1 MIGDFDYQ
9 FFLEVLTG
17 GLLSGVMYSLVA
29 IGFVLIYKTSG
40 VLNFAQGAL
49 LLFAALTFVSL
60 VERGVPFALAVAVTF
75 AIMVALGIGIER
87 TVLRP
92 LTNKPPITLFMATLG
107 LSYIIEGAA
116 QLIWGTQVHGL
127 ELGIEDVP
135 LEVGGVL
142 ISQFDI
148 FAAAVAAAMVL
159 LLSLFFRYTRIGLS
173 FRAVAD
179 DQFAA
184 LAVGLKLPLI
194 WASVWAAA
202 GLVALVAGLLWGAR
216 LGVQFSLSLVVL
228 KALPVLVL
236 GGFDS
241 ILGAIVGG
249 LLIGASEKLAEV
261 YIGDY
266 FGGGI
271 ESWFAYVVALVF
283 LLIRPSGLF
292 GQKLVERV

>member
-1 MIGDFDYQ
+1 MTDGFDYL
-9 FFLEVLTG
+9 FFTEVLVG

-40 VLNFAQGAL
+40 VLNFAQGAM

-60 VERGVPFALAVAVTF
+60 TERGIPFAGALGLTF
-75 AIMVALGIGIER
+75 AAMAVLGMLIER
-87 TVLRP
+87 MVLRP
-92 LTNKPPITLFMATLG
+92 LVNKPPITLFMATLG
-107 LSYIIEGAA
+107 LSYVIEGAA
-116 QLIWGTQVHGL
+116 QILWGTQVHGL
-127 ELGIEDVP
+127 ELGISDTP
-135 LEVGGVL
+135 LELSGVF
-142 ISQFDI
+142 ISKFDL
-148 FAAAVAAAMVL
+148 FAAAIAAGMVTL
-159 LLSLFFRYTRIGLS
+159 LTLFFRYTRVGLA

-184 LAVGLKLPLI
+184 LAVGLRLPHI
-194 WASVWAAA
+194 WAIVWTAS
-202 GLVALVAGLLWGAR
+202 GIVALVAGLLWGAR

-249 LLIGASEKLAEV
+249 LAIGAAEKLAEV
-261 YIGDY
+261 YIGEY

-271 ESWFAYVVALVF
+271 EGWFAYVVALAF
-283 LLIRPSGLF
+283 LLIRPTGLF
-292 GQKLVERV
+292 GQKSVERV

>member
-1 MIGDFDYQ
+1 MMFDFDYS
-9 FFLEVLTG
+9 FFIEVLVG

-40 VLNFAQGAL
+40 VLNFAQGAM
-49 LLFAALTFVSL
+49 LLFAALTYVSL
-60 VERGVPFALAVAVTF
+60 VERGVPFWLALLVTF
-75 AIMVALGIGIER
+75 AIMVILGMTIER
-87 TVLRP
+87 AVLRP
-92 LTNKPPITLFMATLG
+92 LVNKPPITLFMATLG
-107 LSYIIEGAA
+107 LSYVIEGAA

-127 ELGIEDVP
+127 DLGVDDTP
-135 LEVGGVL
+135 FEVAGIL
-142 ISQFDI
+142 ISKFDL
-148 FAAAVAAAMVL
+148 FAAAVAAMMVAFL
-159 LLSLFFRYTRIGLS
+159 TAFFRYTRIGLA

-184 LAVGLKLPLI
+184 FAVGLRLPRI
-194 WASVWAAA
+194 WATVWTAA
-202 GLVALVAGLLWGAR
+202 GVVALVAGLLWGAR

-249 LLIGASEKLAEV
+249 LLIGASEKLTEV
-261 YIGDY
+261 YIGPF

-271 ESWFAYVVALVF
+271 ESWFAYVVALAF
-283 LLIRPSGLF
+283 LLVRPAGLF
-292 GQKLVERV
+292 GQKLVERA

>member
-1 MIGDFDYQ
+1 MFDYQ
-9 FFLEVLTG
+9 FFVEVFIG

-40 VLNFAQGAL
+40 VLNFAQGAM

-60 VERGVPFALAVAVTF
+60 VERGIAFPFALLITLV
-75 AIMVALGIGIER
+75 IMVALGVAVER

-92 LTNKPPITLFMATLG
+92 LVNQPPITLFMATLG
-107 LSYIIEGAA
+107 LSYVIEGAA
-116 QLIWGTQVHGL
+116 QLLWGTQVHGL
-127 ELGIEDVP
+127 DIGISDVP
-135 LEVGGVL
+135 LDIAGVF
-142 ISQFDI
+142 ISRFDL
-148 FAAAVAAAMVL
+148 FAAAVAGSLVALFA
-159 LLSLFFRYTRIGLS
+159 LFFRYTRTGLS

-179 DQFAA
+179 DPFAA
-184 LAVGLKLPLI
+184 LAVGLRLPRV
-194 WASVWAAA
+194 WASVWTAS
-202 GLVALVAGLLWGAR
+202 GIVALVAGLLWGAR

-241 ILGAIVGG
+241 IAGAIIGG
-249 LLIGASEKLAEV
+249 LLIGAIEKLAEV
-261 YIGDY
+261 YVGPL

-271 ESWFAYVVALVF
+271 EAWAAYVVALAF
-283 LLIRPSGLF
+283 LLVRPSGLF

>member
-1 MIGDFDYQ
+1 MSYYDFL
-9 FFLEVLTG
+9 FVIEVLVG

-40 VLNFAQGAL
+40 VLNFAQGSMV
-49 LLFAALTFVSL
+49 LFAALTFVSL
-60 VERGVPFALAVAVTF
+60 LERGVPFALALLITF
-75 AIMVALGIGIER
+75 AVMIALGFTIER

-92 LTNKPPITLFMATLG
+92 LVNRSPMTLFMATLG

-127 ELGIEDVP
+127 DLGIDDTP
-135 LEVGGVL
+135 FEVGGIL
-142 ISQFDI
+142 ISSFDLV
-148 FAAAVAAAMVL
+148 AAGIAAAMVA
-159 LLSLFFRYTRIGLS
+159 GLS
-173 FRAVAD
+173 AFFHWTRVGLAFRAVAD

-184 LAVGLKLPLI
+184 LAVGLRLPWI
-194 WASVWAAA
+194 WGTVWAAA
-202 GLVALVAGLLWGAR
+202 GFVALVAGLLWGAR
-216 LGVQFSLSLVVL
+216 LGVQFSLSLIVL

-249 LLIGASEKLAEV
+249 LIIGASEKLAEV
-261 YIGDY
+261 YLGP
-266 FGGGI
+266 FVGGGI
-271 ESWFAYVVALVF
+271 EGWFAYALALVV
-283 LLIRPSGLF
+283 LLVRPSGLF

>member
-1 MIGDFDYQ
+1 MDASDLS
-9 FFLEVLTG
+9 FFAEVLIG

-40 VLNFAQGAL
+40 VLNFAQGAQ

-60 VERGVPFALAVAVTF
+60 VERGVPFALALLLTF
-75 AIMVALGIGIER
+75 ALMVLLGLAIER

-92 LTNKPPITLFMATLG
+92 LVNQPPITLFMATLG
-107 LSYIIEGAA
+107 LSYVIEGVA
-116 QLIWGTQVHGL
+116 QLVWGTQVHAL
-127 ELGIEDVP
+127 ELGIADEP
-135 LEVGGVL
+135 L
-142 ISQFDI
+142 QFLGIMVSTFDL
-148 FAAAVAAAMVL
+148 FAAATAGVMVA
-159 LLSLFFRYTRIGLS
+159 LLSAFFRYTRVGLA

-179 DQFAA
+179 DTYAA
-184 LAVGLKLPLI
+184 IAVGLRLPRI
-194 WASVWAAA
+194 WATVWATA
-202 GLVALVAGLLWGAR
+202 GVIALVAGLLWGAR

-249 LLIGASEKLAEV
+249 LVIGALEKLAEV
-261 YIGDY
+261 YIGP
-266 FGGGI
+266 FVGGGI
-271 ESWFAYVVALVF
+271 ESWFAYVVALAF

-292 GQKLVERV
+292 GQKLVERA

>member
-1 MIGDFDYQ
+1 MMDLDLS
-9 FFLEVLTG
+9 FFTEVLVG

-40 VLNFAQGAL
+40 VLNFAQGSM
-49 LLFAALTFVSL
+49 LLFAALTFVSQL
-60 VERGVPFALAVAVTF
+60 ERGVPFVVALLATF
-75 AIMVALGIGIER
+75 AAMVVLGIVIER

-92 LTNKPPITLFMATLG
+92 LVNRPPIVLFMATLG

-116 QLIWGTQVHGL
+116 QLLWGTQVHGL
-127 ELGIEDVP
+127 DLGIDDVP
-135 LEVGGVL
+135 LMIGGVL
-142 ISQFDI
+142 VSKFDL
-148 FAAAVAAAMVL
+148 FAAAVAATMVAL
-159 LLSLFFRYTRIGLS
+159 LTVFFRYTRIGLA

-184 LAVGLKLPLI
+184 LAVGLRLPRI
-194 WASVWAAA
+194 WAAVWAAA

-241 ILGAIVGG
+241 ILGAIIGG

-261 YIGDY
+261 YLGPVIGS
-266 FGGGI
+266 GI
-271 ESWFAYVVALVF
+271 EGWFAYVVALAF
-283 LLIRPSGLF
+283 LLVRPGGLF
-292 GQKLVERV
+292 GQKLVERA

>member
-1 MIGDFDYQ
+1 MIADFDYQ
-9 FFLEVLTG
+9 FFIEVLVG

-40 VLNFAQGAL
+40 VLNFAQGAM

-60 VERGVPFALAVAVTF
+60 VERGTPFALALVFTF
-75 AIMVALGIGIER
+75 AIMVAMGVAIER

-127 ELGIEDVP
+127 DLGIEDVP
-135 LEVGGVL
+135 LEIGGVL

-148 FAAAVAAAMVL
+148 FAAVVAAGMVL
-159 LLSLFFRYTRIGLS
+159 LLSLFFRYTRVGLS

-184 LAVGLKLPLI
+184 LAVGLRLPLI
-194 WASVWAAA
+194 WGTVWAAA

>member
-1 MIGDFDYQ
+1 
-9 FFLEVLTG
+9 
-17 GLLSGVMYSLVA
+17 
-29 IGFVLIYKTSG
+29 
-40 VLNFAQGAL
+40 L

-60 VERGVPFALAVAVTF
+60 LERGVPFWITFAVTL
-75 AIMVALGIGIER
+75 AIMAIIGILIER

-92 LTNKPPITLFMATLG
+92 LVNKPPITLFVATLG
-107 LSYIIEGAA
+107 LAYILEGSA

-127 ELGIEDVP
+127 DLGINDVP
-135 LEVGGVL
+135 FVVGGVF
-142 ISQFDI
+142 ISTFDL
-148 FAAAVAAAMVL
+148 FAAGVAATIVAL
-159 LLSLFFRYTRIGLS
+159 LTIVFRYTRIGLA

-184 LAVGLKLPLI
+184 LAIGLKLPVI
-194 WASVWAAA
+194 WSAVWIAA
-202 GLVALVAGLLWGAR
+202 GFVALVAGLLWGAR

-261 YIGDY
+261 YLGPF

-271 ESWFAYVVALVF
+271 ESWFAYVFALVI
-283 LLIRPSGLF
+283 LLVRPSGLF
-292 GQKLVERV
+292 GQRLVERT

>member
-60 VERGVPFALAVAVTF
+60 AERGVPFTLALAVTF

-87 TVLRP
+87 AVLRP

-148 FAAAVAAAMVL
+148 FAATVAAAMVL

-184 LAVGLKLPLI
+184 LAVGLRLPLI

-292 GQKLVERV
+292 GQRLVERV

>member
-1 MIGDFDYQ
+1 MDGFDLG
-9 FFLEVLTG
+9 FFAEVLVG

-40 VLNFAQGAL
+40 VLNFAQGAQ

-60 VERGVPFALAVAVTF
+60 VERGVPFALALVLTF
-75 AIMVALGIGIER
+75 ALMVLLGLTIER

-92 LTNKPPITLFMATLG
+92 LVNQPPITLFMATLG
-107 LSYIIEGAA
+107 LSYVIEGVA
-116 QLIWGTQVHGL
+116 QLVWGTQVHAL
-127 ELGIEDVP
+127 ELGIADEP
-135 LEVGGVL
+135 LEFLGIMV
-142 ISQFDI
+142 STFDL
-148 FAAAVAAAMVL
+148 FAAATAGVMVA
-159 LLSLFFRYTRIGLS
+159 LLSAFFRYTRVGLA

-179 DQFAA
+179 DTYAA
-184 LAVGLKLPLI
+184 IAVGLRLPRI
-194 WASVWAAA
+194 WATVWAAA
-202 GLVALVAGLLWGAR
+202 GVIALVAGLLWGAR

-249 LLIGASEKLAEV
+249 LVIGALEKLAEV
-261 YIGDY
+261 YIGP
-266 FGGGI
+266 FVGGGI
-271 ESWFAYVVALVF
+271 ESWFAYVAALAF

-292 GQKLVERV
+292 GQKLVERA

>member
-1 MIGDFDYQ
+1 MMFDFDYS
-9 FFLEVLTG
+9 FFIEVLLG

-40 VLNFAQGAL
+40 VLNFAQGAMV
-49 LLFAALTFVSL
+49 LFAALTYVSL
-60 VERGVPFALAVAVTF
+60 VERGVPFWFALLVTF
-75 AIMVALGIGIER
+75 AIMAILGMAIER
-87 TVLRP
+87 AVLRP
-92 LTNKPPITLFMATLG
+92 LVNKPPITLFMATLG
-107 LSYIIEGAA
+107 LSYVIEGAA
-116 QLIWGTQVHGL
+116 QLIWGAQVHGL
-127 ELGIEDVP
+127 DLGIDDTP
-135 LEVGGVL
+135 FEVAGIL
-142 ISQFDI
+142 ISKFDLL
-148 FAAAVAAAMVL
+148 AAAVAAMMVAFL
-159 LLSLFFRYTRIGLS
+159 TAFFRYTRIGLA

-184 LAVGLKLPLI
+184 FAVGLRLPRI
-194 WASVWAAA
+194 WATVWTAA
-202 GLVALVAGLLWGAR
+202 GVVALVAGLLWGAR

-261 YIGDY
+261 YIGPF

-271 ESWFAYVVALVF
+271 ESWFAYVVALAF
-283 LLIRPSGLF
+283 LLVRPAGLF
-292 GQKLVERV
+292 GQKLVERA

>member
-1 MIGDFDYQ
+1 MDGFDAG
-9 FFLEVLTG
+9 FFAEVLLG

-40 VLNFAQGAL
+40 VLNFAQGAQ

-60 VERGVPFALAVAVTF
+60 VERGVPFALALVLTF
-75 AIMVALGIGIER
+75 ALMVALGLVIER

-92 LTNKPPITLFMATLG
+92 LVNQPPITLFMATLG
-107 LSYIIEGAA
+107 LSYVIEGVA
-116 QLIWGTQVHGL
+116 QLVWGTQVHAL
-127 ELGIEDVP
+127 ELGIADEP
-135 LEVGGVL
+135 L
-142 ISQFDI
+142 QFLGIMVSTFDL
-148 FAAAVAAAMVL
+148 FAAATAAVMVA
-159 LLSLFFRYTRIGLS
+159 LLSAFFRYTRVGLA

-179 DQFAA
+179 DTYAA
-184 LAVGLKLPLI
+184 IAVGLRLPRI
-194 WASVWAAA
+194 WATVWAAA
-202 GLVALVAGLLWGAR
+202 GVIALVAGLLWGAR

-249 LLIGASEKLAEV
+249 LVIGALEKLAEV
-261 YIGDY
+261 YIGPY
-266 FGGGI
+266 VGGGI
-271 ESWFAYVVALVF
+271 ESWFAYVAALAF

-292 GQKLVERV
+292 GQKLVERA

>member
-1 MIGDFDYQ
+1 MMAEFDWL
-9 FFLEVLTG
+9 FFTEVLVG

-40 VLNFAQGAL
+40 VLNFSQGAL

-60 VERGVPFALAVAVTF
+60 VERGVPFAVAFAITF
-75 AIMVALGIGIER
+75 AVMVVLGITIECA
-87 TVLRP
+87 VLRP
-92 LTNKPPITLFMATLG
+92 LTNKPAITLFMATLG

-116 QLIWGTQVHGL
+116 QLLWGTQVHGL
-127 ELGIEDVP
+127 DLGIEDIP
-135 LEVGGVL
+135 FDVGGVF

-148 FAAAVAAAMVL
+148 FAALVAAGMVAI
-159 LLSLFFRYTRIGLS
+159 LSAFFRYTRIGLG

-184 LAVGLKLPLI
+184 LAVGLKLPWI

-241 ILGAIVGG
+241 IVGAIIGG
-249 LLIGASEKLAEV
+249 LVIGASEKLAEV
-261 YIGDY
+261 YIGEY

-271 ESWFAYVVALVF
+271 EGWFAYVVALAF

>member
-1 MIGDFDYQ
+1 MSGFDWQ
-9 FFLEVLTG
+9 FFVEVLIG

-40 VLNFAQGAL
+40 VLNFAQGAM

-60 VERGVPFALAVAVTF
+60 VERGVPFALALIITF
-75 AIMVALGIGIER
+75 AVMVVIGIAIER
-87 TVLRP
+87 VVLRP
-92 LTNKPPITLFMATLG
+92 LTNRSPMTLFMATLG
-107 LSYIIEGAA
+107 LSYILEGAA

-127 ELGIEDVP
+127 DLGIDDVP
-135 LEVGGVL
+135 FEVGGVL
-142 ISQFDI
+142 ISQFDL
-148 FAAAVAAAMVL
+148 FAAAIAAALVL
-159 LLSLFFRYTRIGLS
+159 FLSVFFRYTRVGLA

-184 LAVGLKLPLI
+184 LAVGLRLPRI
-194 WASVWAAA
+194 WATVWAVA

-241 ILGAIVGG
+241 IPGAIVGG
-249 LLIGASEKLAEV
+249 LLIGATEKLAEV
-261 YIGDY
+261 YIGEY
-266 FGGGI
+266 FGGGT
-271 ESWFAYVVALVF
+271 ESWFAYVVALAF
-283 LLIRPSGLF
+283 LLIRPSGIF